1 MYWKE
6 DFPERRQFVRVNM
19 TMSVQYRGIRQ
30 ASDSIINTIS
40 RDISTGGIRLLVNE
54 FISVFTRLVLE
65 IAVPSTPK
73 PVKAVSKVAWIQ
85 KRPYG
90 EQYEVG
96 VEFMDMPEEDR
107 RDIFDFVEKSI
118 PKQ

>member
-1 MYWKE
+1 MQLNP
-6 DFPERRQFVRVNM
+6 DFPEKRKFERINT

-30 ASDSIINTIS
+30 ASDSVISAIS
-40 RDISTGGIRLLVNE
+40 RDISTGGVRLLVNE

-65 IAVPSTPK
+65 IAVPSSPK
-73 PVKAVSKVAWIQ
+73 PVRAVSKVAWVR

-96 VEFMDMPEEDR
+96 VEFMDMPDEGR
-107 RDIFDFVEKSI
+107 RGICDFVERSV
-118 PKQ
+118 PRQ

>member
-1 MYWKE
+1 MYLKD
-6 DFPERRQFVRVNM
+6 DFPERRQQPRVNT

-30 ASDSIINTIS
+30 ADDSVVNAIS
-40 RDISTGGIRLLVNE
+40 RDISNGGVRLLVNE

-65 IAVPSTPK
+65 IALPSVPK
-73 PVKAVSKVAWIQ
+73 PVRVVSKVTWIR

-96 VEFMDMPEEDR
+96 AQFMDMSEEDKR
-107 RDIFDFVEKSI
+107 GVFDFVESSV
-118 PKQ
+118 PKK

>member
-6 DFPERRQFVRVNM
+6 DFPERRQQPRVNT

-30 ASDSIINTIS
+30 ASDSVVNTIS
-40 RDISTGGIRLLVNE
+40 RDISAGGVRLLVDE

-73 PVKAVSKVAWIQ
+73 PVRVVSKITWIR

-96 VEFMDMPEEDR
+96 AQFMDMPEEDKR
-107 RDIFDFVEKSI
+107 GLSDFMEKSI
-118 PKQ
+118 PKK

>member
-1 MYWKE
+1 MHWKA
-6 DFPERRQFVRVNM
+6 DFPERRQFERVN
-19 TMSVQYRGIRQ
+19 TAMSVQYRGIRQ
-30 ASDSIINTIS
+30 ASDSVISAIS
-40 RDISTGGIRLLVNE
+40 RDVSAGGIRLLVDE

-65 IAVPSTPK
+65 IALPSIPN
-73 PVKAVSKVAWIQ
+73 PVKVVSKVAWIR

-107 RDIFDFVEKSI
+107 RGICDFVERSA